1 MLGAGGPAEPETPR
15 RGAIIA
21 ALTVEREPARGGRSV
36 FRLACPSL
44 PTMRSIAFEEN
55 ADRAYAALS
64 NSKVPPP
71 LLAPADEVIE

>member
-1 MLGAGGPAEPETPR
+1 
-15 RGAIIA
+15 
-21 ALTVEREPARGGRSV
+21 V

-44 PTMRSIAFEEN
+44 PTMRSIAFEKN

>member
-1 MLGAGGPAEPETPR
+1 MPILADDE
-15 RGAIIA
+15 
-21 ALTVEREPARGGRSV
+21 VGR
-36 FRLACPSL
+36 FRKK
-44 PTMRSIAFEEN
+44 

>member
-15 RGAIIA
+15 RGGDHSGPDGRKGACA
-21 ALTVEREPARGGRSV
+21 GGRSV

-44 PTMRSIAFEEN
+44 PTMRSIAFEKN

-64 NSKVPPP
+64 NSKVPPT
-71 LLAPADEVIE
+71 LLARADEVIE